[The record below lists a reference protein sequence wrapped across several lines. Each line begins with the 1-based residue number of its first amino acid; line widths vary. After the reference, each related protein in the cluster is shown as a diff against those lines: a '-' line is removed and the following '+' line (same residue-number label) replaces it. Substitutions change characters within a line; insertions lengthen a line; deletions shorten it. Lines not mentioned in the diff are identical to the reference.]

1 MGGLKKKSKEHQM
14 TNRNVCITFSV
25 EKIVRLYVGLVGEE
39 FSDGLVL
46 SFMGHRIRGGRFVF
60 YLLKL

>member
-1 MGGLKKKSKEHQM
+1 M
-14 TNRNVCITFSV
+14 TNRNVCITLSV
-25 EKIVRLYVGLVGEE
+25 EKIVKLYVGLVGEE

-46 SFMGHRIRGGRFVF
+46 CFMGHRIRGGRFVF